1 MCGNNNDFI
10 TDRNDISFDIQYT
23 QGYWIYK
30 RNEGKEMIIE
40 SQDKKAIHNFN
51 NVLSLQIEPTLKEY
65 SIEVYDAI
73 NDGSSLGIYSSE
85 ERAKEVLKE
94 IWEFYEISK
103 RYECSSNNGITLFSE
118 PKFAYE
124 MPER

>member
-1 MCGNNNDFI
+1 
-10 TDRNDISFDIQYT
+10 
-23 QGYWIYK
+23 
-30 RNEGKEMIIE
+30 MIIE
-40 SQDKKAIHNFN
+40 SQDKKAIHNFD

-94 IWEFYEISK
+94 IFEFYEISK
-103 RYECSSNNGITLFSE
+103 RYECSSNNGITLFLE

>member
-1 MCGNNNDFI
+1 
-10 TDRNDISFDIQYT
+10 
-23 QGYWIYK
+23 
-30 RNEGKEMIIE
+30 MIIE

>member
-1 MCGNNNDFI
+1 
-10 TDRNDISFDIQYT
+10 
-23 QGYWIYK
+23 
-30 RNEGKEMIIE
+30 MIIV
-40 SQDKKAIHNFN
+40 SQDKKAIHNFD

-85 ERAKEVLKE
+85 ERAKEVLQE
-94 IWEFYEISK
+94 ITEKICE
-103 RYECSSNNGITLFSE
+103 SSNIKMDIEGINCEVS
-118 PKFAYE
+118 KQIYY